1 MEGERAA
8 RCGRL
13 VLLLGVRE
21 RGVLN
26 WYRMDFLLLWISARI
41 GWLAKEF
48 RVYVL
53 HLVLE
58 GSVST
63 L

>member
-1 MEGERAA
+1 MEWERAA

-26 WYRMDFLLLWISARI
+26 WYCMDFLFLWVLARI

-48 RVYVL
+48 RVYIL